1 VTAVVPERPLLKPW
15 YRLACE
21 DGKVMLD
28 YAQSAVV
35 FDGAAAARLLPALLP
50 LLDGEHAVSDIVEV
64 LGDAAAPAIDQAL
77 ALLAEHGLLCGP
89 LPAASAFPERDE
101 TLRLLLATD
110 RSGLDAVAVRH
121 SLERAEVAIAGGA
134 PLGEDVARLLR
145 CSGVEQIE
153 HVSLGAS
160 PCAARSLTVVA
171 PAPAE
176 LGDLAAWNGACL
188 AAGTVWLALLPC
200 DGRVA
205 PIGPLF
211 VPGETAC
218 YDCFRIRRASTSG
231 YAGEFWSLDAAPAA
245 YPDCVPIRR
254 AVAGLAGWLALRW
267 LVGRTASLPGV
278 VHVLELGP
286 PVTVAV
292 HHVWRVPRC
301 ASCSDSAE
309 TAPPS
314 PWFDGALR

>member
-21 DGKVMLD
+21 DGKVVLD

-64 LGDAAAPAIDQAL
+64 LGEPAAPAIDHAL
-77 ALLAEHGLLCGP
+77 ALLAEHGLLSGP
-89 LPAASAFPERDE
+89 LPAASALRDRDE

-110 RSGLDAVAVRH
+110 RSGLDAGAVCDA
-121 SLERAEVAIAGGA
+121 LERAEVAIAGSA
-134 PLGEDVARLLR
+134 PVAEDVARVLR
-145 CSGVEQIE
+145 RSGVEQIE
-153 HVSLGAS
+153 HVSLRANPS
-160 PCAARSLTVVA
+160 AARAFTLVA

-176 LGDLAAWNGACL
+176 LPELDAWNRACL

-231 YAGEFWSLDAAPAA
+231 YAAEFWSLDAAPAD

-278 VHVLELGP
+278 VHALELGP

-292 HHVWRVPRC
+292 HNVWRVPRC
-301 ASCSDSAE
+301 ASCSDSAA
-309 TAPPS
+309 TATPS

>member
-21 DGKVMLD
+21 DGKVVLD

-50 LLDGEHAVSDIVEV
+50 LLDGDHSVSDIVAV
-64 LGDAAAPAIDQAL
+64 LGESVAPAIDQAL
-77 ALLAEHGLLCGP
+77 ALLAEHRLLSDP
-89 LPAASAFPERDE
+89 LPAPSPSPDRDE
-101 TLRLLLATD
+101 TFRLLLATD
-110 RSGLDAVAVRH
+110 RSGLDAVAVRDA
-121 SLERAEVAIAGGA
+121 LERAQVTIAGSA
-134 PLGEDVARLLR
+134 PLGAEVARVLR
-145 CSGVEQIE
+145 CSGVEQID

-160 PCAARSLTVVA
+160 PRADHPLTLVA
-171 PAPAE
+171 PNPAE
-176 LGDLAAWNGACL
+176 LAELDAWNRACL
-188 AAGTVWLALLPC
+188 ARGTVWLPLLPC

-211 VPGETAC
+211 IPGETAC
-218 YDCFRIRRASTSG
+218 YDCLRIRRSSTCG
-231 YAGEFWSLDAAPAA
+231 YAAEFWSLEAAPAA

-254 AVAGLAGWLALRW
+254 AVAGLAAWLALRW
-267 LVGRTASLPGV
+267 LVGGTASLPGV
-278 VHVLELGP
+278 LHALELGP
-286 PVTVAV
+286 PVTVAT

-301 ASCSDSAE
+301 ASCSDTAV

>member
-1 VTAVVPERPLLKPW
+1 VTAAVPERPLLKPW

-21 DGKVMLD
+21 DGKVVLD

-64 LGDAAAPAIDQAL
+64 LGEAAAPAVEHAL
-77 ALLAEHGLLCGP
+77 TLLAEHRLLSSP
-89 LPAASAFPERDE
+89 LPAASSSPDRDE
-101 TLRLLLATD
+101 TFRLLLATD
-110 RSGLDAVAVRH
+110 RSGLDAVAVRDA
-121 SLERAEVAIAGGA
+121 LERAEVTIAGSA
-134 PLGEDVARLLR
+134 PLGEDVARVLR

-153 HVSLGAS
+153 HLSLGAT
-160 PCAARSLTVVA
+160 PPAAHSLTLVA
-171 PAPAE
+171 PAPGE
-176 LGDLAAWNGACL
+176 LPELDAWNRACL
-188 AAGTVWLALLPC
+188 ARGTVWLALLPC

-231 YAGEFWSLDAAPAA
+231 YGAEFWSLDAAAAA
-245 YPDCVPIRR
+245 YPDGVPIRR
-254 AVAGLAGWLALRW
+254 AVAGLAGWVALRW

-278 VHVLELGP
+278 VHALELGP

-301 ASCSDSAE
+301 ASCSDAAAM
-309 TAPPS
+309 APPS

>member
-21 DGKVMLD
+21 DGKVVLD

-50 LLDGEHAVSDIVEV
+50 LLDGEHAVPDIVAA
-64 LGDAAAPAIDQAL
+64 LGESASPAIDHAL
-77 ALLAEHGLLCGP
+77 ALLAEHRLLSGP
-89 LPAASAFPERDE
+89 LPDPSPFADRDE

-110 RSGLDAVAVRH
+110 RSGLDAFAVRDA
-121 SLERAEVAIAGGA
+121 LERAEVTIAGSA
-134 PLGEDVARLLR
+134 PLGEDVARMLR
-145 CSGVEQIE
+145 CSGVEQVE
-153 HVSLGAS
+153 HVPLGAS
-160 PCAARSLTVVA
+160 PSAARSLTVVA
-171 PAPAE
+171 PAAAE
-176 LGDLAAWNGACL
+176 LPELHRWNLACL
-188 AAGTVWLALLPC
+188 AGGTVWLALLPF

-231 YAGEFWSLDAAPAA
+231 YAAEFWSLDAAPAA

-267 LVGRTASLPGV
+267 LVGRSASLPGV
-278 VHVLELGP
+278 VHALELGP

-301 ASCSDSAE
+301 ASCSDTAA

-314 PWFDGALR
+314 PWFEGALR

>member
-1 VTAVVPERPLLKPW
+1 MTAVVPERPLLKPW

-21 DGKVMLD
+21 DGKVVLD

-50 LLDGEHAVSDIVEV
+50 LLDGEHAVSDIVAA
-64 LGDAAAPAIDQAL
+64 LGEAAAPAIDHAL
-77 ALLAEHGLLCGP
+77 ALLAEHRLLSGP
-89 LPAASAFPERDE
+89 LPAPSPFPDRDE
-101 TLRLLLATD
+101 TFRFLLATD
-110 RSGLDAVAVRH
+110 RSGLDAFAVRDA
-121 SLERAEVAIAGGA
+121 LERAQVTIAGSA
-134 PLGEDVARLLR
+134 PLGEDVARVLR

-153 HVSLGAS
+153 HVPLGAS
-160 PCAARSLTVVA
+160 PPAARSLTLVA

-176 LGDLAAWNGACL
+176 LPELEAWNRACL
-188 AAGTVWLALLPC
+188 AGGIVWLALLPC

-218 YDCFRIRRASTSG
+218 YDCLRIRRASTSG
-231 YAGEFWSLDAAPAA
+231 YAAEFWSLDGAPAS
-245 YPDCVPIRR
+245 YPDSVPIRR

-267 LVGRTASLPGV
+267 LVGRAASLPGV
-278 VHVLELGP
+278 LHGLELGP
-286 PVTVAV
+286 PVTVAT

-301 ASCSDSAE
+301 ASCSDTAA